1 MQEPPTHAWFEHVDG
16 GPQVPVV
23 LHVDTP
29 LTDPPSAPDAHSVA
43 PGEHTPWHEAVPT
56 GPPHA
61 WFVQDAAV
69 PHVPDAVHVWRA
81 ELPEHCVWPGAQTP
95 PHDAVTPVT
104 RHVMFEHVEGG
115 PQVPAVVHV
124 DTPLSETPFA
134 SVAHSVAP
142 GEHTPWH
149 APELPLVTHA

>member
-1 MQEPPTHAWFEHVDG
+1 
-16 GPQVPVV
+16 
-23 LHVDTP
+23 
-29 LTDPPSAPDAHSVA
+29 
-43 PGEHTPWHEAVPT
+43 
-56 GPPHA
+56 
-61 WFVQDAAV
+61 
-69 PHVPDAVHVWRA
+69 
-81 ELPEHCVWPGAQTP
+81 LPEHCVWPGAQTP

-124 DTPLSETPFA
+124 DTPLSETPLP

-149 APELPLVTHA
+149 APELPFVTHA